1 MKYKAVFLD
10 NDGTIN
16 NFSTEKS
23 TPEFTDDIVE
33 GLQRLQSYGYLLVVV
48 SNQNGVA
55 HGYSSVEDVEKAKS
69 ELYDSCAHLGIY
81 LDGFYYCPHD
91 PQGSVAG
98 YNTAC
103 DCRRPLPGLIL
114 RASDEM
120 GIDLSQSWMIGN
132 ILNDVEAGNRAG
144 CRSVMVNNGNEKR
157 WVSGAYRL
165 PEYFAGGLAEA
176 SKFIIAAEKMRNIEQ
191 QMEREE
197 KQVLQPML
205 KMNYES

>member
-1 MKYKAVFLD
+1 MSMKYKAVFLD
-10 NDGTIN
+10 NDGTIARP
-16 NFSTEKS
+16 TPDKS
-23 TPEFTDDIVE
+23 AIEFTDDIIE

-55 HGYSSVEDVEKAKS
+55 HGYSTVDDIGKMKS
-69 ELYDSCAHLGIY
+69 SLYSSCANLGIY

-91 PQGSVAG
+91 PEGTVDG
-98 YNTAC
+98 YNSEC
-103 DCRRPLPGLIL
+103 ECKRPLPGLIL
-114 RASDEM
+114 RAGDEM
-120 GIDLSQSWMIGN
+120 SIDLSQSWMVGD

-144 CRSVMVNNGNEKR
+144 CKSIMINTGNEKR

-176 SKFIIAAEKMRNIEQ
+176 SKFIVASEKMRHVEA

-197 KQVLQPML
+197 KPVLAAAGL
-205 KMNYES
+205 